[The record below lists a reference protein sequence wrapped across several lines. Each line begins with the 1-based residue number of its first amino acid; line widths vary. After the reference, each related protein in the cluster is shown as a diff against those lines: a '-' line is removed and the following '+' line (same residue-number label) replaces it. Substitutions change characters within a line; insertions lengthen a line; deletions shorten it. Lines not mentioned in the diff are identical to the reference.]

1 MSQIYSPIP
10 SCRALVPVCD
20 VRRAALDAIAEVEDK
35 RRDGKRLSGQ
45 PFARAF
51 FRHLSGEGRA
61 SGRSLMQAGVMWEP
75 RNRMTSISDY
85 EYAFNVL
92 LQSQGLHCPLPLSG
106 SVRQRLFPEYSFSQA
121 NRRDKKGDIA
131 RQTAARREARKE
143 ARKYL
148 LLQGLVG
155 QAAVELNFC
164 TPVTAL
170 AWYARW
176 EREFPEEMIE
186 GAFWRWVKRFPSL
199 RPLRSQEGMGIP
211 LWSVMADLAETND
224 RTPGWLHALERWM
237 VPNKLLNKGLE

>member
-1 MSQIYSPIP
+1 MSQNYSAIP
-10 SCRALVPVCD
+10 SCRALVTVCD
-20 VRRAALDAIAEVEDK
+20 VRRAALDAIAEVEDQ

-61 SGRSLMQAGVMWEP
+61 SGRSLLQAGVMWEP
-75 RNRMTSISDY
+75 RNRLTSISDY
-85 EYAFNVL
+85 EHAFNVL

-106 SVRQRLFPEYSFSQA
+106 DVRQRLFPEYTFSQTD
-121 NRRDKKGDIA
+121 RRDKKQIISGRA
-131 RQTAARREARKE
+131 AARREASQE

-164 TPVTAL
+164 TPVTVV

-176 EREFPEEMIE
+176 EREFPEALIE
-186 GAFWRWVKRFPSL
+186 GAFWRWLKRFPSL
-199 RPLRSQEGMGIP
+199 RPLRCREGMGIP
-211 LWSVMADLAETND
+211 LWSVMGDLAEVNGS
-224 RTPGWLHALERWM
+224 TPGWLHALEAQFSLYRLAS
-237 VPNKLLNKGLE
+237 VV